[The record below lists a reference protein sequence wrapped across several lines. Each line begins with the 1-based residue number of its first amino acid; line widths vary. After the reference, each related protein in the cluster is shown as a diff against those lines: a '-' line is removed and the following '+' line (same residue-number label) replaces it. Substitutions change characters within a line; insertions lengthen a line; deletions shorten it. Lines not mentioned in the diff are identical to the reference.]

1 MAAAGK
7 HLSAQLMAPEQ
18 PFQATTATESVQAA
32 PEPELSRAAKMD
44 LPSTEHSG
52 HPPADYRT

>member
-1 MAAAGK
+1 MAAAAK
-7 HLSAQLMAPEQ
+7 YLSAQLMAPEQ
-18 PFQATTATESVQAA
+18 PFQATTATKSET
-32 PEPELSRAAKMD
+32 ELSRAAKMD